1 MEPAHRPRGSV
12 VTRIERLLAED
23 ARVIESVLDD
33 LMAQMCAVEAERT
46 KLLVAAREALAAIVA
61 GDTRAAAGALRGALR

>member
-1 MEPAHRPRGSV
+1 M
-12 VTRIERLLAED
+12 TRIERLLAED

-33 LMAQMCAVEAERT
+33 LMAHMCAVEAERT
-46 KLLVAAREALAAIVA
+46 KLLVAARDALAAIVA